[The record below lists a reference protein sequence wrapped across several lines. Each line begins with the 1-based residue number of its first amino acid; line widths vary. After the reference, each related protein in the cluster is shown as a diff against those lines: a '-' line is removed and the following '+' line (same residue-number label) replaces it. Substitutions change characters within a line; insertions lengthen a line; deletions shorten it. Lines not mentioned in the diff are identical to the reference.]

1 MTSTPRYEIRVN
13 NQTLDGW
20 KELSRA
26 HPEEMEDLK
35 HLLKNS
41 PDNLRIT
48 NGKAKKLKGRLK
60 DYIQYDVTYGDRVW
74 YRIDKKNKAV
84 IVEYAGP
91 HP

>member
-1 MTSTPRYEIRVN
+1 
-13 NQTLDGW
+13 LDGW

-26 HPEEMEDLK
+26 HPEEMEALK

-41 PDNLRIT
+41 PDSLRTT

-60 DYIQYDVTYGDRVW
+60 DYIQYDVTYSDRVW
-74 YRIDKKNKAV
+74 YRIDKKNKSV
-84 IVEYAGP
+84 IVDYAGP